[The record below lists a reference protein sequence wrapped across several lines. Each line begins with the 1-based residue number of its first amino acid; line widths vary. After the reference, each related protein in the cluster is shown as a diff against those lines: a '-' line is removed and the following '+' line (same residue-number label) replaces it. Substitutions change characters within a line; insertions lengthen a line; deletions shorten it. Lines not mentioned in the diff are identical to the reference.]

1 MNNTDK
7 KQVKWALE
15 SPLAFSLEGE
25 LRFNSAKDVITSVSF
40 NDPELT
46 ISVGDTQMFRKMPFK
61 VNIIDKTSSTKCELK
76 VAPRTKSSVFIMPML
91 SGSKELY
98 FYNTLFLNCF
108 IATEDHPNSIIL
120 LYRFS
125 GSALFLKFEQA
136 LKKFTTFKDMID
148 PSPHH
153 VMFVFDIPTKYKD
166 DYNKFILGKYSHFS
180 PELKAAIFK
189 FHKTDMHS
197 SLGQILYKS
206 EKRRLRLSQNL
217 GMEIPPDME
226 LFDIPDAEDEI
237 YNPKIYINE

>member
-1 MNNTDK
+1 MKNKFVYLTFILFFLNACQTLQDGIAGNKNRNSDEFLIEK
-7 KQVKWALE
+7 KNPLE
-15 SPLAFSLEGE
+15 MPPEFGSLPEP
-25 LRFNSAKDVITSVSF
+25 AK
-40 NDPELT
+40 
-46 ISVGDTQMFRKMPFK
+46 K
-61 VNIIDKTSSTKCELK
+61 VNIIDKTSPTKCELK

-180 PELKAAIFK
+180 PELKDAIFK